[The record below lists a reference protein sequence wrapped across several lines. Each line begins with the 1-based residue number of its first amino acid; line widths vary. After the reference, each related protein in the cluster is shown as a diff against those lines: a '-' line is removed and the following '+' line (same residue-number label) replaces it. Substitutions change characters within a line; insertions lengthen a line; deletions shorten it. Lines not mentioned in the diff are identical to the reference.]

1 VAGLASGVV
10 RAMNVTRWKVLA
22 AVVLAL
28 GFVGGG
34 AVLLSRPAEP
44 AAQGAPA
51 LAAVMKRPGEGR
63 FGEWGD
69 LRGRFVFD
77 GPAPA
82 PKPID
87 LRRGPDHERFAGLG
101 LHDES
106 LLVDKGGGLANVLV
120 YALGTGGKAHPDYAK
135 DAAAKVRLTAR
146 GGRFEPHFLTL
157 RTSQTLLLT
166 NAERVA
172 MNFKYNPLPGG
183 DDFNLIVLPDEEKE
197 VRLKNPQ
204 RIPGLVNCSIHQ
216 WMRAWVWPHE
226 GPYATVSGTDGTFV
240 LAKLPVGEW
249 EFQAWHERS
258 GWVNRRV
265 WTQGRFKVRIKPGKN
280 DLGTIKLAPALF
292 FDD

>member
-1 VAGLASGVV
+1 MSARR
-10 RAMNVTRWKVLA
+10 RAATA
-22 AVVLAL
+22 AVLAL
-28 GFVGGG
+28 GFGVG
-34 AVLLSRPAEP
+34 AVLLSRPAGP

-51 LAAVMKRPGEGR
+51 LAGALKRPGLGR
-63 FGEWGD
+63 WGDWGD

-77 GPAPA
+77 GKAPA
-82 PKPID
+82 PKPLD
-87 LRRGPDHERFAGLG
+87 VARLRDGALFAGLG

-172 MNFKYNPLPGG
+172 MNFKYNPPPGG
-183 DDFNLIVLPDEEKE
+183 DDFNLLLPPGEEKE
-197 VRLKNPQ
+197 RRLKNLQ
-204 RIPGLVNCSIHQ
+204 RIPGLVNCSIHP

-226 GPYATVSGTDGTFV
+226 GPYATVSGADGTFV

-258 GWVNRRV
+258 GWVNARV
-265 WTQGRFKVRIKPGKN
+265 WTKGRFKVRIKPGKN